1 MMTPI
6 RVLHVL
12 DHSLPHITG
21 YSIRSHYV
29 LGAQRE
35 WAVEP
40 LALTSPKHG
49 PAVRQEEIDGIRY
62 LRTPAAAAGPAAH
75 LPVLHELLL
84 MRQLAA
90 RLAQVANEYQPQ
102 LVNAH
107 SPILNGIPAL
117 WVARRRG
124 IPIVYEMRALW
135 EDAAVDHGTH
145 HEHSAR
151 YQVSRGLESWLLRRV
166 DAVGVISEGL
176 AQDLAKRG
184 VPGEKI
190 FRTPNGVDTERFQPI
205 PRDPEV
211 VRRLGLQDTLVLG
224 FIGSLHPREGLDL
237 FLEAFATPPG
247 AFFAPLRTTGWDRRI
262 SGIAARI
269 GQQTGCCNACDPRWT
284 RRA

>member
-1 MMTPI
+1 M
-6 RVLHVL
+6 
-12 DHSLPHITG
+12 
-21 YSIRSHYV
+21 
-29 LGAQRE
+29 
-35 WAVEP
+35 
-40 LALTSPKHG
+40 
-49 PAVRQEEIDGIRY
+49 
-62 LRTPAAAAGPAAH
+62 
-75 LPVLHELLL
+75 
-84 MRQLAA
+84 
-90 RLAQVANEYQPQ
+90 
-102 LVNAH
+102 NAH

-211 VRRLGLQDTLVLG
+211 VRRLGLQ
-224 FIGSLHPREGLDL
+224 EY
-237 FLEAFATPPG
+237 
-247 AFFAPLRTTGWDRRI
+247 
-262 SGIAARI
+262 ARI
-269 GQQTGCCNACDPRWT
+269 GVYRIASST
-284 RRA
+284 RRAGSLPGGLCHAPRSVFRTSAHYWLGQENLWHRCANWPTDWVLQRV